1 MNLKFS
7 YLSIWFT
14 LLACLPISV
23 FGQQPLFELKSGDRI
38 VFVGN
43 SLFENDLQYGYLE
56 FALTTRWPQR
66 ELVFRNLGW
75 TGDNVFGDA
84 RSYITNPPT
93 SYELLINQITEA
105 KPTVVFIGYGGIEA
119 QNGESGVAKFKE
131 GYLKLLDK
139 IDALGAAS
147 VLLSPTPY
155 LSDNGDEQNK
165 NLQLYGNV
173 IAEIAKSRNKR
184 FVDVFNPILNFE
196 KKQELTDNGF
206 QLNEAGYYYLSQ
218 ILEHGL
224 GLPAR
229 TRNIEIAYNKSGSN
243 TSPPAKIIENKST
256 KTVLNY
262 GTSDVILP
270 LPLPKSNPS
279 LFASQNTVKITGLK
293 KGYYK
298 LLDNK
303 VVLESATDKSWA
315 KGISITQGA
324 YFDQSNY
331 IRQLILKKNELFFYQ
346 YRPLNRTYIT
356 GFRSYEQGKHTQE
369 LDEMNVTIKWLET
382 QIMLQN
388 KPETIIY
395 ELKAIE

>member
-7 YLSIWFT
+7 YLSLCFT
-14 LLACLPISV
+14 LLACLPMTV
-23 FGQQPLFELKSGDRI
+23 FGQQSLFELKSGDRV

-56 FALTTRWPQR
+56 FTLTTRWPQR
-66 ELVFRNLGW
+66 ELVFKNLGW
-75 TGDNVFGDA
+75 TGDNVFGEA

-93 SYELLINQITEA
+93 AYELLIQQITEA

-119 QNGESGVAKFKE
+119 QNGESGVAHFKE

-139 IDALGAAS
+139 IDALGAES
-147 VLLSPTPY
+147 ILLSPTPV
-155 LSDNGDEQNK
+155 LSQNADQQNL
-165 NLQLYGNV
+165 NLQLYSNI

-196 KKQELTDNGF
+196 KKQQLTDNGF

-218 ILEHGL
+218 VLEHGL

-229 TRNIEIAYNKSGSN
+229 TRNIEIAYKKSGSN
-243 TSPPAKIIENKST
+243 TSPPSKIMESNNQNS
-256 KTVLNY
+256 VLKY
-262 GTSDVILP
+262 GTSDLILP

-279 LFASQNTVKITGLK
+279 LFADQNTVKIMGLK

-298 LLDNK
+298 LLDHK
-303 VVLESATDKSWA
+303 AELESASDKSWA
-315 KGISITQGA
+315 KGIPITQGT

-331 IRQLILKKNELFFYQ
+331 IRQLIFKKNELFFYQ
-346 YRPLNRTYIT
+346 YRPLNRTYII

-388 KPETIIY
+388 KPETIVY
-395 ELKAIE
+395 ELKSIE

>member
-7 YLSIWFT
+7 YLSLWCI
-14 LLACLPISV
+14 LLSCFPMTV
-23 FGQQPLFELKSGDRI
+23 FGQQPSFELKSGDRV

-93 SYELLINQITEA
+93 AYELLIQQLTEA

-119 QNGESGVAKFKE
+119 QNGESGVAHFKE

-139 IDALGAAS
+139 IDALGAES
-147 VLLSPTPY
+147 ILLSPTPM
-155 LSDNGDEQNK
+155 LSPNTEQQNLH
-165 NLQLYGNV
+165 LQLYGN
-173 IAEIAKSRNKR
+173 IIKEIANSRNKR
-184 FVDVFNPILNFE
+184 FVDVFYPVLNFE

-218 ILEHGL
+218 IVEQSL

-229 TRNIEIAYNKSGSN
+229 TRNIEIAYNKSGSI
-243 TSPPAKIIENKST
+243 TSPPARIMEDTKSVV
-256 KTVLNY
+256 KY
-262 GTSDVILP
+262 GTSDVMLP

-279 LFASQNTVKITGLK
+279 LFAAQNTVKITGLK

-303 VVLESATDKSWA
+303 TELKSASDKTWA
-315 KGISITQGA
+315 KGIPITQGA

-331 IRQLILKKNELFFYQ
+331 IRQLIFKKNELFFYQ

-388 KPETIIY
+388 KPEIIIY
-395 ELKAIE
+395 ELKTIE